1 MAPIGL
7 VKLNNRSGKS
17 GGDSRLDTSTISAL
31 DATHTGAQE
40 VNLPKPG
47 GRGAFRFVGGV
58 EPFVNGAG
66 NLRAGQT
73 VEIITPGAGGYG
85 SPTYRDHAAVER
97 ELDDQRIE

>member
-1 MAPIGL
+1 MI
-7 VKLNNRSGKS
+7 
-17 GGDSRLDTSTISAL
+17 SRLDTSTISAL

-47 GRGAFRFVGGV
+47 GRGAFRFGGGV
-58 EPFVNGAG
+58 EPFVNG

-85 SPTYRDHAAVER
+85 SPT
-97 ELDDQRIE
+97 

>member
-1 MAPIGL
+1 M
-7 VKLNNRSGKS
+7 V
-17 GGDSRLDTSTISAL
+17 SRLDTSTISAM

-47 GRGAFRFVGGV
+47 GRGAFRFGGGV

-85 SPTYRDHAAVER
+85 SPT
-97 ELDDQRIE
+97 